1 MANWKDIIGPLKN
14 TETFKHAYAFQK
26 ARREQG
32 VTVFPPQK
40 DIFKYT
46 QKERIKLNPLFLII
60 ILF

>member
-32 VTVFPPQK
+32 VTVFPADRSRQGGC
-40 DIFKYT
+40 DG
-46 QKERIKLNPLFLII
+46 
-60 ILF
+60 

>member
-32 VTVFPPQK
+32 VTVFPPQ
-40 DIFKYT
+40 
-46 QKERIKLNPLFLII
+46 RISLMLCLYSF
-60 ILF
+60 